1 MVYFR
6 STIAVILIFAAM
18 KSIAAVSLQDV
29 RFSELPGGRFEMRAD
44 FSAPP
49 QNPQGYAIES
59 PARIILDL
67 PGVESRQKN
76 TLYHLI
82 MLKAQW
88 F

>member
-44 FSAPP
+44 FSARKPCAYYFGFAWSREP
-49 QNPQGYAIES
+49 SFTKKIPF
-59 PARIILDL
+59 II
-67 PGVESRQKN
+67 
-76 TLYHLI
+76 
-82 MLKAQW
+82 
-88 F
+88 